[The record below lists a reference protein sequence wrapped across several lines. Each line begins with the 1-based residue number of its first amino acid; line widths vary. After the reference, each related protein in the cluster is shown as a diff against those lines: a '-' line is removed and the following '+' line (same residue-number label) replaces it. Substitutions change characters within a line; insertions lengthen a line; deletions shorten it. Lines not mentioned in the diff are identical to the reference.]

1 MYYKLSGI
9 VLDYV
14 HYYLAKVV
22 SVSYNVNY
30 YPYYYSHITLVSLDR
45 CRWTFRSLPQARHH
59 DIAHLRV
66 DGVPVPWASDSMQV
80 CAGVYKAK
88 EEAYF

>member
-14 HYYLAKVV
+14 HCYLAVKVV

-30 YPYYYSHITLVSLDR
+30 YPYYNAHITLVSQDR
-45 CRWTFRSLPQARHH
+45 CRWTLRSLPQATHH
-59 DIAHLRV
+59 DLAHLRV
-66 DGVPVPWASDSMQV
+66 DGVPVP
-80 CAGVYKAK
+80 
-88 EEAYF
+88 